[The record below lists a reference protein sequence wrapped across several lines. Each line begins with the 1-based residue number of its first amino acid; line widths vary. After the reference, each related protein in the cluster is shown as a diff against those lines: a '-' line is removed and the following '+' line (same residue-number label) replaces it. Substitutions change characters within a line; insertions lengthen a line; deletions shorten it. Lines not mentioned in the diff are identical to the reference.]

1 MPFSTWHFSLENSL
15 QVEKTFEL
23 YRRETV
29 SFKMVKTSF
38 LLNIIANRHYV
49 THCSLDFALLITKLS
64 NAYLRIH
71 LVLASGKELAG
82 QGSHSQFSE

>member
-1 MPFSTWHFSLENSL
+1 
-15 QVEKTFEL
+15 
-23 YRRETV
+23 
-29 SFKMVKTSF
+29 MVKTSF
-38 LLNIIANRHYV
+38 LLNIIANMHYV

-82 QGSHSQFSE
+82 KGSHSQFSEQTQGERLQLIQNVDHRSQEQSQKFSFF